1 MRAAGTVTIDAMA
14 TTAAPATAPI
24 LTVEGLIKR
33 YGKTRALAGVD
44 LHVAPGETVVVT
56 GPSGCGKSTLLRC
69 IVRLAEPDAGRITFE
84 SRDIVTLPYR
94 ELLEVRRR
102 IGFVFQ
108 RFNLIARLSALDN
121 VALPLVGAGMAPG
134 EARERAR
141 WALERVGLS
150 GAVACRRPGEL
161 SGGEAQR
168 VGIARALAPE
178 PVLMLWDEPTASL
191 DPILVGEVLDVME
204 DLARA
209 RDTAMVIVTH
219 EMRFALRAAD
229 RLVLLER
236 GAVAEEGRPEEV
248 FANPRSEV
256 GRKYRRLLQM

>member
-1 MRAAGTVTIDAMA
+1 MLIVD
-14 TTAAPATAPI
+14 
-24 LTVEGLIKR
+24 GLVKH

-44 LHVAPGETVVVT
+44 LSVSRGETVVVT
-56 GPSGCGKSTLLRC
+56 GSSGCGKTTLLRC
-69 IVRLAEPDAGRITFE
+69 IVRLVEPDAGRVTFE
-84 SRDIVTLPYR
+84 SREIMSLPYP
-94 ELLEVRRR
+94 EILGVRRR

-121 VALPLVGAGMAPG
+121 VALPLVGAGASPD

-141 WALERVGLS
+141 RALERVGLS
-150 GAVACRRPGEL
+150 GSAARRRPAEL

-168 VGIARALAPE
+168 VGIARALVTD

-204 DLARA
+204 DLARV
-209 RDTAMVIVTH
+209 RDTAMIVVTH

-236 GAVAEEGRPEEV
+236 GAVAEEGPPGEV
-248 FANPRSEV
+248 FANPRSET
-256 GRKYRRLLQM
+256 GRKYRRLLQL

>member
-1 MRAAGTVTIDAMA
+1 MK
-14 TTAAPATAPI
+14 APAASAAI
-24 LTVEGLIKR
+24 LTVEGLVKQ
-33 YGKTRALAGVD
+33 YGKTRALAGVN
-44 LHVAPGETVVVT
+44 LRVAPGETVVVT

-69 IVRLAEPDAGRITFE
+69 IVRLTEPDAGRITFE
-84 SRDIVTLPYR
+84 SQDVVSLPYR
-94 ELLEVRRR
+94 ELLKVRRK

-121 VALPLVGAGMAPG
+121 VALPLVGAGVAAD

-141 WALERVGLS
+141 RALERVGLS
-150 GAVACRRPGEL
+150 SGVALRRPAEL

-168 VGIARALAPE
+168 VGIARALATE

-204 DLARA
+204 DLAKA
-209 RDTAMVIVTH
+209 GDTATVIVTH

-229 RLVLLER
+229 RLVLLEH

-248 FANPRSEV
+248 FADPRSEI
-256 GRKYRRLLQM
+256 GRRYRRLLQL

>member
-1 MRAAGTVTIDAMA
+1 MLA
-14 TTAAPATAPI
+14 
-24 LTVEGLIKR
+24 VEGLVKE
-33 YGKTRALAGVD
+33 YGRTRALAGVD
-44 LHVAPGETVVVT
+44 LSVARGETVVVT

-69 IVRLAEPDAGRITFE
+69 IVRLVEPDAGRVTFE
-84 SRDIVTLPYR
+84 SRDIVTLPYP
-94 ELLEVRRR
+94 EILEVRRR

-121 VALPLVGAGMAPG
+121 VALPLVGAGMAPD

-141 WALERVGLS
+141 RALERVGLS
-150 GAVACRRPGEL
+150 GSVARRRPAEL

-168 VGIARALAPE
+168 VGIARALATE
-178 PVLMLWDEPTASL
+178 PALMLWDEPTASL

-204 DLARA
+204 DLARV

-229 RLVLLER
+229 RLVLLEG
-236 GAVAEEGRPEEV
+236 GAVAEEGAPGEV
-248 FANPRSEV
+248 FAEPRSET
-256 GRKYRRLLQM
+256 GRKYRRLLQL